1 MIPQDECGSDTLRS
15 RNCSSYVNQPF
26 QDLSAAILTSLI
38 YLKNSWALDLY
49 FSNIILVKIMKA
61 EVHLSID
68 KKVRGLLFTR
78 HIVPLRI
85 CIWPCVSK

>member
-1 MIPQDECGSDTLRS
+1 MIPQDECGSDALRS

-26 QDLSAAILTSLI
+26 PDLSAANLI
-38 YLKNSWALDLY
+38 YLIYFKNSWARDLY
-49 FSNIILVKIMKA
+49 FSSTILGKMMKA

-68 KKVRGLLFTR
+68 KKVRGLCFTR